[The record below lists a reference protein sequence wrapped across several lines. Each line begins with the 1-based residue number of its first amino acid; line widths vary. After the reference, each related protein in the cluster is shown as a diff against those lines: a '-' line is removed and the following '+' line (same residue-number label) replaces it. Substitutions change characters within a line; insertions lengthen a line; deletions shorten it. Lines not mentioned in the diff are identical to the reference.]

1 MLLIERN
8 LLHGHFHPV
17 QMASRAKPRSFCS
30 ASVGPFGIRSAPA
43 ISRRCCENA
52 VCMLTTRRSSAGCSA
67 LLLHSTNARGRISA
81 TCNDSWRV
89 EETYIKLKKVWMDL
103 SRAVD
108 SQGNPLEFLLSPTRA
123 AQAAKRFVVKAL
135 HATAG
140 AASRAGRAD
149 EKETEALRSTE
160 SATCPAASEAGSAG
174 STPNPLPLGAAVQSV
189 PRVINVEKHA
199 AYPQAIAE
207 LKARGVL
214 PESVELTSA
223 SSISTTWSNKFIASS
238 NGSPNQRWASF
249 RWRRQGEPC
258 KATR

>member
-160 SATCPAASEAGSAG
+160 SATCPAASE
-174 STPNPLPLGAAVQSV
+174 
-189 PRVINVEKHA
+189 KHA